1 MQSLTYVRFGSEAL
15 PDPPS
20 LKERFYCHRLPRFG
34 SVSKQHALEETI
46 A

>member
-15 PDPPS
+15 PGPPS
-20 LKERFYCHRLPRFG
+20 LKKRFCCNRFTRYE

>member
-20 LKERFYCHRLPRFG
+20 LKERFYCHRLARYG
-34 SVSKQHALEETI
+34 ASASNNALEETI

>member
-1 MQSLTYVRFGSEAL
+1 MQSLTYVRFGLRPL

-20 LKERFYCHRLPRFG
+20 LNERFYCHRLARYG